1 MPGRVLV
8 CDDAMFMRAMVVNA
22 LTGAGFDVVGEV
34 DRGSLALAKYEELR
48 PDLVTMDVVMPEMS
62 GIEAA
67 RAILARYPEARILM
81 VSAVG
86 QEALVSEAL
95 EVGAL
100 GFVQKP
106 FEASDLAARAV
117 QVLAM
122 AKPAGEPVR

>member
-1 MPGRVLV
+1 MSGRVLV

-22 LTGAGFDVVGEV
+22 LKSAGFDVVGEV

-95 EVGAL
+95 EVGAR

-106 FEASDLAARAV
+106 FESSDLAARAV